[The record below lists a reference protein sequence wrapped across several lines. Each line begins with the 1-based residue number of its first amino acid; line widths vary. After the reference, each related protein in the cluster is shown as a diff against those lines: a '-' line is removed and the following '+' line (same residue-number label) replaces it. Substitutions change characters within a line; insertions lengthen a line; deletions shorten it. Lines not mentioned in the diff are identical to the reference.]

1 MKVNFLKKILLGSV
15 SVISVMLLSAC
26 SWVQP
31 LPEADKVAVMQ
42 FEDVSKCQKLGSTRN
57 QTLDKITIFE
67 RSEDA
72 KYQELV
78 ALAKNE
84 AVRMRGDTI
93 VPLTTMQDGIM
104 EFAIYNCF

>member
-1 MKVNFLKKILLGSV
+1 MKNILQGLLG
-15 SVISVMLLSAC
+15 VIGILILSGC

-31 LPEADKVAVMQ
+31 LPEADKVAVMK
-42 FEDVSKCQKLGSTRN
+42 FEDVSKCQKLGTTRN
-57 QTLDKITIFE
+57 QTLDKITFFE
-67 RSEDA
+67 RGEGA

-93 VPLTTMQDGIM
+93 VPLTTMQDGVM
-104 EFAIYNCF
+104 EFGIYNCF